1 VPSLPDSSALTPSS
15 QGSKSGQPARSK
27 SVSDGQPDPD
37 LTVGSLVEVMSKQP
51 LYGLI
56 KWIGYLPEQK
66 EPKKLTAGLE
76 MVGLTVYPRLNAPRG
91 VTFCK
96 KSAKRLFIL
105 FCQFMLG
112 KK

>member
-1 VPSLPDSSALTPSS
+1 MPSLPDSSALTPST

-76 MVGLTVYPRLNAPRG
+76 MVGLTVYPRLNASGG

-96 KSAKRLFIL
+96 KICKKTFHIILSVSA
-105 FCQFMLG
+105 
-112 KK
+112 